1 MQVIRLQRTGRT
13 KMPLYRLVLAEKS
26 AHVSK
31 KVQAILGH
39 YNPRTKE
46 LVAHTE
52 LLEKWLGLNISC
64 SDTAHN
70 LLVRKGFLKAELRI
84 PNFTK
89 NPKAKAKKAA

>member
-31 KVQAILGH
+31 KVQAVLGH

-46 LVAHTE
+46 LVVNKE

-70 LLVRKGFLKAELRI
+70 LLVRNGHLKAEPRI

-89 NPKAKAKKAA
+89 KTKAKVKKAA